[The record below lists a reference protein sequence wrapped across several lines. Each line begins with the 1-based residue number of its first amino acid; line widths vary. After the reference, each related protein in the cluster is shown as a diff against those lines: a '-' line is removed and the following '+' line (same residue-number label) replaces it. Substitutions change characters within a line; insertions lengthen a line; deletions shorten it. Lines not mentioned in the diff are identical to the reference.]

1 MTSSITAI
9 AARWVIP
16 VEPEQ
21 TVLENHCV
29 VFEKDSILE
38 IMPVEHV
45 SVSYPDANIIKRP
58 NHVLIPG
65 LVNAHTHAA
74 MNLLR
79 GIADDIPLMDWLNNH
94 IWPAEAKHV
103 GEDFMRDGTD
113 LAIAEMLLSGTTC
126 FNDMY
131 FFPNVVAER
140 AQENGIRATVGMIVI
155 DFPSAWAKDADEYFK
170 KGIEVQDASKNKP
183 LVTTSFAPHAPYTV
197 NDENLNRV
205 KIMADEMSVPVHMHI
220 HETAQEVSDSENML
234 GMRPLARLDK
244 LGMLN
249 PRMIAVHM
257 TQLNEDEIS
266 LVAEKGVHVVHC
278 PESNLKLNSGFC
290 PIGKLIDAGVNVAL
304 GTDGAASNIALDMF
318 SEMQTAA
325 LLGKAVADS
334 TTAIP
339 ASKALEM
346 ATINGAKA
354 LNLENK
360 IGSLKAGKQADIV
373 AVDLSHISTQPVYDP
388 IAQLVYSASRQQVSD
403 VWVAGEHKV
412 ENHQLLSMDPIQ
424 LQQTAEAWANKI
436 TQS

>member
-1 MTSSITAI
+1 
-9 AARWVIP
+9 
-16 VEPEQ
+16 
-21 TVLENHCV
+21 
-29 VFEKDSILE
+29 
-38 IMPVEHV
+38 
-45 SVSYPDANIIKRP
+45 
-58 NHVLIPG
+58 
-65 LVNAHTHAA
+65 
-74 MNLLR
+74 
-79 GIADDIPLMDWLNNH
+79 
-94 IWPAEAKHV
+94 
-103 GEDFMRDGTD
+103 MRDGTD

-266 LVAEKGVHVVHC
+266 LVAEKGVLH
-278 PESNLKLNSGFC
+278 
-290 PIGKLIDAGVNVAL
+290 
-304 GTDGAASNIALDMF
+304 
-318 SEMQTAA
+318 
-325 LLGKAVADS
+325 
-334 TTAIP
+334 
-339 ASKALEM
+339 
-346 ATINGAKA
+346 
-354 LNLENK
+354 
-360 IGSLKAGKQADIV
+360 
-373 AVDLSHISTQPVYDP
+373 
-388 IAQLVYSASRQQVSD
+388 
-403 VWVAGEHKV
+403 
-412 ENHQLLSMDPIQ
+412 
-424 LQQTAEAWANKI
+424 
-436 TQS
+436 